1 MRKATF
7 TITIPHLYLPKSAL
21 SKEIN
26 LHIITLRFNKLHG
39 TLQMNSSN
47 FLILYGHLK
56 RSLANSYL
64 TG

>member
-56 RSLANSYL
+56 RPLANSSL